1 MAVVCGTMSIALPI
15 LHDSESGY
23 DGNMSIDSSDMGSDS
38 SSAWPRD
45 LPYWLEMPGNEYAC
59 GGYVKICA
67 SGEDWDRLRL
77 YLEWEFWL
85 ELNWCDAAQG
95 WIVTMHPIAE

>member
-1 MAVVCGTMSIALPI
+1 MAVVCGTMSIAVPI

-45 LPYWLEMPGNEYAC
+45 SHIGLKYQSTSMH
-59 GGYVKICA
+59 V
-67 SGEDWDRLRL
+67 RLCQNLCERRRL
-77 YLEWEFWL
+77 GPSQVRLGVGFL
-85 ELNWCDAAQG
+85 FRS
-95 WIVTMHPIAE
+95 